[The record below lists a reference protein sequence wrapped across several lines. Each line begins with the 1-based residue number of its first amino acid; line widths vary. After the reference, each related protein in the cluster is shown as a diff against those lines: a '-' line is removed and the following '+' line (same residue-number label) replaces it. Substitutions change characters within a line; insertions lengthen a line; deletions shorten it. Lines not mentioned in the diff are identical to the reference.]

1 MALAAFLAFVR
12 REQRVA
18 SPIVQIAFFR
28 SLGFVLIN
36 LANVLISL
44 SSFSVLLFV
53 PYFLVRFTAL
63 PLGVAG
69 AVLAVVVRFQ
79 FGSRL
84 ITGGANSRLLEFSEG
99 LAGYI
104 HQIIRFLC
112 FNSDEHPYPLG
123 AWPQAAAPAKSDST
137 TRTATR
143 STRSRKKSP
152 PPAPPVE
159 EQPEGSTDG

>member
-1 MALAAFLAFVR
+1 MESQLKERLKARTTWVR
-12 REQRVA
+12 G
-18 SPIVQIAFFR
+18 
-28 SLGFVLIN
+28 LYM
-36 LANVLISL
+36 
-44 SSFSVLLFV
+44 LLFAV
-53 PYFLVRFTAL
+53 LCC
-63 PLGVAG
+63 VAG
-69 AVLAVVVRFQ
+69 ALLAVVVLFQ